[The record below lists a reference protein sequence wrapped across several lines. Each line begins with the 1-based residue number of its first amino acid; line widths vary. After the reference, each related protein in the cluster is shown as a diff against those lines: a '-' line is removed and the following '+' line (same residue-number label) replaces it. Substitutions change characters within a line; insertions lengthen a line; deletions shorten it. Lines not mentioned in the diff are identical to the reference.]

1 MTNHQNS
8 ISQAEIIQALEQFV
22 KEGKLRKGW
31 DKKGLLVYQDTRVK
45 PTKGVR
51 WIK

>member
-1 MTNHQNS
+1 MNYT
-8 ISQAEIIQALEQFV
+8 QAELTQALEQFV

-31 DKKGLLVYQDTRVK
+31 NEEGKLVYQDTRVK
-45 PTKGVR
+45 QTKGVR